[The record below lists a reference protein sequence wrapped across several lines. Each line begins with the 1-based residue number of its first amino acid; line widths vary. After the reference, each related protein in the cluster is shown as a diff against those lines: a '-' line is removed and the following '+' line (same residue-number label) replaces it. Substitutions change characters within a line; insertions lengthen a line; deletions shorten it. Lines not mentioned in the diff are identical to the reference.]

1 LLIVGLE
8 GKQNAQTADKVPN
21 QQNPCHS
28 AQKGQAIVPQE
39 SIRKRLRNLS
49 TKPAPK
55 GHYAHHV
62 GANQLPVPFELN
74 YLLSVIA
81 ESGMSNDS
89 VKDILTRAKQ
99 RAEAM
104 KLPYAGALLPP
115 EAHALAQQLPGA
127 KLVDVRTQAEWE
139 YVGHVPDSVLIEWNT
154 YPNGERNPQFIE
166 QLQAQVAKTESPVM
180 FLCRSGARS
189 HHAAATATLA
199 GYLNSYNIL
208 EGFEGDRDAYGHRSS
223 VGGWRFAGLPWA
235 QG

>member
-1 LLIVGLE
+1 
-8 GKQNAQTADKVPN
+8 
-21 QQNPCHS
+21 
-28 AQKGQAIVPQE
+28 
-39 SIRKRLRNLS
+39 
-49 TKPAPK
+49 
-55 GHYAHHV
+55 
-62 GANQLPVPFELN
+62 
-74 YLLSVIA
+74 
-81 ESGMSNDS
+81 MSNDS

-199 GYLNSYNIL
+199 GYPNSYNIL